1 MPKPNPE
8 VRIISDGTPW
18 GTTIEVDGRR
28 LTSVTKITWKI
39 DVDEPARVTLELD
52 RVAVEVTGEL
62 TKAELAELVG

>member
-18 GTTIEVDGRR
+18 ATTIEVDGRR